1 LTDRLIL
8 SNMLFYGYHG
18 ALPEEAVLGQ
28 RFSVSLEIEV
38 DTRPAAECDDLSRAL
53 NYAGVCEVVKNI
65 VEGPPCKLLETVA
78 EKIAS
83 AVLAM
88 GAVSVLVTVKKLHPP
103 VAIQMDYAA
112 IQIRRKNMRN
122 KRDGSRCFHEKSEQ
136 KGRFSVFSREPVA
149 PHDEEPVAPRNE
161 GTCLGT
167 SENKKNR
174 PLCFENRPPCFR
186 PPCFGFERVYL
197 SLGSNLGDRAET
209 LSSAVDALA
218 ATPGITVRQVAAVRE
233 TDPVGYLEQGKFL
246 NTVVEIDTTLSPREL
261 LLAVQRIEDAAGR
274 VRDIRFGPRT
284 LDIDILLYGNK
295 VISEEGLVI
304 PHPRMRE
311 REFVLVPF
319 IEIAPHAIVPPDNI
333 TIEELG
339 ARVLGKEV

>member
-1 LTDRLIL
+1 MTDRLIL

-28 RFSVSLEIEV
+28 RFSVSLELEV

-53 NYAGVCEVVKNI
+53 NYAAVCEVVKNI

-112 IQIRRKNMRN
+112 VQIKRK
-122 KRDGSRCFHEKSEQ
+122 
-136 KGRFSVFSREPVA
+136 
-149 PHDEEPVAPRNE
+149 
-161 GTCLGT
+161 
-167 SENKKNR
+167 NKKNR
-174 PLCFENRPPCFR
+174 PPCFG
-186 PPCFGFERVYL
+186 PPCFGFERAYL
-197 SLGSNLGDRAET
+197 SLGSNLGDRARM
-209 LSSAVDALA
+209 LSFAVEALA
-218 ATPGITVRQVAAVRE
+218 ATPGIMVRQVAAVRE

-261 LLAVQRIEDAAGR
+261 LLAVQRIEEAAGR

-333 TIEELG
+333 TIEELC

>member
-1 LTDRLIL
+1 MTDKLIL
-8 SNMLFYGYHG
+8 ADMLFYGYHG

-28 RFSVSLEIEV
+28 RFSVSLELEV
-38 DTRPAAECDDLSRAL
+38 DTRPAAEADDLSRGL
-53 NYAGVCEVVKNI
+53 NYAAVCAVVKNI
-65 VEGPPCKLLETVA
+65 VEGTPCKLLEAVA

-103 VAIQMDYAA
+103 VPVQMDYAA
-112 IQIRRKNMRN
+112 VQIRRQN
-122 KRDGSRCFHEKSEQ
+122 KRDAEQ

-149 PHDEEPVAPRNE
+149 PHDEEPVAPHNV

-167 SENKKNR
+167 PENKKNR
-174 PLCFENRPPCFR
+174 PPCSPPC
-186 PPCFGFERVYL
+186 FERVYL
-197 SLGSNLGDRAET
+197 SLGSNLGNREET

-261 LLAVQRIEDAAGR
+261 LLVVQRIEEAAGR

-319 IEIAPHAIVPPDNI
+319 IEIAPHAVVPPDNI
-333 TIEELG
+333 TIEELC